1 MLSLIQF
8 SSILIL
14 VGFRLVSIFYQSDWV
29 SLNLGQPLSW
39 WFHFRFQIMVSL
51 SDDSLKRKMEI
62 LSILATMVLIS
73 IVLSI
78 FLSFILEADLTTT
91 LYYRSASSSSDDK
104 KDQILSVNRSM
115 MTLSRLGGNIRSKMT
130 GQVLASIFKSFELKS
145 EKYLPETQK

>member
-1 MLSLIQF
+1 
-8 SSILIL
+8 
-14 VGFRLVSIFYQSDWV
+14 
-29 SLNLGQPLSW
+29 
-39 WFHFRFQIMVSL
+39 MVSL

-91 LYYRSASSSSDDK
+91 LYYRSASSSSDD
-104 KDQILSVNRSM
+104 QILSVNRTI

>member
-1 MLSLIQF
+1 MM
-8 SSILIL
+8 
-14 VGFRLVSIFYQSDWV
+14 V
-29 SLNLGQPLSW
+29 SL
-39 WFHFRFQIMVSL
+39 SL
-51 SDDSLKRKMEI
+51 SDDSLKRKMEF

-130 GQVLASIFKSFELKS
+130 GQVLASIFISFELKS

>member
-1 MLSLIQF
+1 
-8 SSILIL
+8 
-14 VGFRLVSIFYQSDWV
+14 
-29 SLNLGQPLSW
+29 
-39 WFHFRFQIMVSL
+39 MVSL

-91 LYYRSASSSSDDK
+91 LYYRSASSDDK
-104 KDQILSVNRSM
+104 KDQILSVNRTI

-130 GQVLASIFKSFELKS
+130 GQVLASISFELKS

>member
-91 LYYRSASSSSDDK
+91 LYYRSASSSSDD
-104 KDQILSVNRSM
+104 QILSVNRTI

>member
-1 MLSLIQF
+1 
-8 SSILIL
+8 
-14 VGFRLVSIFYQSDWV
+14 
-29 SLNLGQPLSW
+29 
-39 WFHFRFQIMVSL
+39 MVSL

-91 LYYRSASSSSDDK
+91 LYYRSASSDDK

-130 GQVLASIFKSFELKS
+130 GQVLASIFISFELKS